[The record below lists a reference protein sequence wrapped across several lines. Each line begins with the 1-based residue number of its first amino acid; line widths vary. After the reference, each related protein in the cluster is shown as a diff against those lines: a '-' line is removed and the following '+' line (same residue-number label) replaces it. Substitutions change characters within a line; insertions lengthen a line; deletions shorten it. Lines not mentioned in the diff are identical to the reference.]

1 MTTKTYQ
8 TTTEQ
13 PTAHDRPH
21 HRPVLEMV
29 AVWMLAAVSA
39 TVAVLLGGVALS
51 MDASTR
57 FTGTVQLA
65 LGIVALLFL
74 AAAVALFGYARL
86 EHGVAYGRRERATK
100 SGDVWRIHLKRE
112 IPVSDRGTVD
122 MGADVIDLPVA
133 PKEFTRIVRDMK
145 RNGTSRDKRPAG
157 VSQPLWR
164 KIMLALEDMDAATN
178 GGPAGWQL
186 ADDLDAILS
195 EIDRW

>member
-1 MTTKTYQ
+1 MATKTYQ

-100 SGDVWRIHLKRE
+100 SGDEWVINLKRE
-112 IPVSDRGTVD
+112 IPVSDRGTVE
-122 MGADVIDLPVA
+122 MEPTRVKLPVE
-133 PKEFTRIVRDMK
+133 PRSFVDIVRQMK
-145 RNGTSRDKRPAG
+145 RTGTSRDKRPAG
-157 VSQPLWR
+157 VGQPTWT
-164 KIMLALEDMDAATN
+164 KIMRALEEMGGAEKGPN
-178 GGPAGWQL
+178 GYEFT
-186 ADDLDAILS
+186 DDLDALLRD
-195 EIDRW
+195 IDQW